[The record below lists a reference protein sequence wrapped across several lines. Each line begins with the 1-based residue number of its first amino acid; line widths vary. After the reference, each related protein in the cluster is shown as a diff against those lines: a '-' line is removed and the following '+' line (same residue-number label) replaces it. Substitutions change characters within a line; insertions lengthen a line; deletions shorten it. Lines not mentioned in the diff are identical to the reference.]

1 MDSLLCA
8 AARINHGDINM
19 NTRNITSS
27 VATAVIA
34 AIVIAVTL
42 APAMAS
48 QPPDEDSCTIM
59 HPDIE
64 ITNSTADQHVSDA
77 TGAFQS
83 APLNPDFVAYQK
95 SPLKTSGDHVCG
107 YIPPPMDLSH
117 LDDIPVKRLQAPG
130 VLPISFDWRDSG
142 NVTSVKNQA
151 SCGTCWT
158 FGTTSVL
165 ESAVLIHEGA
175 EYNFSEQSVALCVDR
190 SWTYLYDGTDD
201 PCNAGGNSFKA
212 SEVFIRKGSVL
223 ESCNPYN
230 GSALN
235 CGGSCVCDNCTPVTR
250 VDGYRLVTNNGSEID
265 VIKNAVYSH
274 GPVTMSF
281 YWHSSGS
288 HTDATWGTIYDYYP
302 CPESANHLVSI
313 IGWNDSV
320 PHPAEHD
327 GTGAWIVKNSW
338 GTGWG
343 NDGYFYLAYNSSCV
357 QGIAY
362 LEYKDPI
369 PGEELLYW
377 DEAGFVDAVGSGDS
391 SAWMASVFTANQSGN
406 LTHVD
411 FWTTSNNAEYEIYVW
426 DGYFGSELANQTG
439 ICPEYGYY
447 SIPLSTPIPMDAGQ
461 QFTVGVNM
469 TTPGY
474 GYPIPVELNISGTVS
489 PTIQNNVSFIRQNA
503 SDSWTDMADHGWN
516 ACLRA
521 RMASKL
527 PCTHGDICVNPTGW
541 WCNNGTFNTS
551 GTPIQSAVGNA
562 NAGET
567 IYVWNGSYSEN
578 VDIGTASLTLQ
589 GEGADVVTVNA
600 ASSGDH
606 VFDVTANRVNISGFM
621 ATGATGPDSAGI
633 NLYNADHCNISDNN
647 VTNNDDGI
655 YLYTSSNNTLAN
667 NNASDNAFYG
677 IYLESSSYNNLRNN
691 TANDCSEGYGIHLY
705 TSSNNTLANN
715 TASNNYLGIYLEDSS
730 NNTLTNNT
738 MSGSAGNFGVYGS
751 SLPLC
756 LQNIDTS
763 NLVDGKPI
771 YYWVNQ
777 HNQQVPD
784 DAGYVG
790 VVNSTNITVRDL
802 VLTNNTDGVLFAYTN
817 NSRIENVTVS
827 NNSWGIDLEYSHNN
841 TLTNN
846 TANSNYGYGVGF
858 GDGISLYSSSNNT
871 LTNNTASNN
880 DCDGID
886 LYSSSNNTLANNNA
900 SNNVFYGVYLW
911 ASNNNTLASN
921 TANSNSR
928 GIYLTSSND
937 NTVTNTTLLDNNWD
951 IYIKSTSSDFTNN
964 TLSGT
969 TISFTYSGDVSLKG
983 ANSPAADPSGRHNI
997 GKFINATNQSAD
1009 AWIFLN
1015 FSYSDSD
1022 VSALNESSL
1031 KVWKY
1036 NGTWY
1041 EDGWNGTRYLNTTAN
1056 VVGVNITSFSV
1067 FAPMVPLPDI
1077 TSYSPET
1084 PVSDEPNATR
1094 TFSITVDQTVNVT
1107 WYINGTIVQDTN
1119 TSVTTASYTNTSA
1132 ALGVW
1137 NVSAVVSNANGTD
1150 MQTWI
1155 WNVALSGDVTG
1166 DDAVDIGDAVL
1177 LFNWVSF
1184 PNERE
1189 TTYTLNRTDNADV
1202 TGNGVVNI
1210 GDATLLFNWVSF
1222 ESGRGTTYVL
1232 K

>member
-1 MDSLLCA
+1 
-8 AARINHGDINM
+8 M
-19 NTRNITSS
+19 NTRKMAPS
-27 VATAVIA
+27 VAAAMVVM
-34 AIVIAVTL
+34 AIVLAATL

-48 QPPDEDSCTIM
+48 QPTDEDPCTIM

-64 ITNSTADQHVSDA
+64 ITNSTADQHVSNA
-77 TGAFQS
+77 TGALQL
-83 APLNPDFVAYQK
+83 APLNPDFVAYRK
-95 SPLKTSGDHVCG
+95 SPLRTSGDYICG

-130 VLPISFDWRDSG
+130 ALPSSFDWRDSG
-142 NVTSVKNQA
+142 NVTPVKDQA

-165 ESAVLIHEGA
+165 ESAVLINEGA

-190 SWTYLYDGTDD
+190 SWTYLYDNSTD
-201 PCNAGGNSFKA
+201 PCKPGGWGWLA
-212 SEVFIRKGSVL
+212 AEVFIRKGSVL

-230 GSALN
+230 TAALN
-235 CGGSCVCDNCTPVTR
+235 CDGSCVCDDCTPVKR

-265 VIKNAVYSH
+265 MIKNAVYDH

-281 YWHSSGS
+281 FVNWSAF
-288 HTDATWGTIYDYYP
+288 DEVEPWGTIHDYYP
-302 CPESANHLVSI
+302 CSGSANHLVSI

-320 PHPAEHD
+320 PHPNPAHD

-343 NDGYFYLAYNSSCV
+343 NDGFFYLAYNSSCV
-357 QGIAY
+357 HGIAY

-377 DEAGFVDAVGSGDS
+377 DEAGFVGAVGSGDS
-391 SAWMASVFTANQSGN
+391 SAWMASVFTVDQSGN

-411 FWTTSNNAEYEIYVW
+411 FWTTSNNAEYTIYIRN
-426 DGYFGSELANQTG
+426 GFFGSELANQTG

-469 TTPGY
+469 TTRGY
-474 GYPIPVELNISGTVS
+474 GYPIPVEYEIAGTVS

-503 SDSWTDMADHGWN
+503 SDSWTDMETQDWN

-562 NAGET
+562 NSGET

-606 VFDVTANRVNISGFM
+606 VFDVTANRVNISGFT
-621 ATGATGPDSAGI
+621 ATGATGPNSAGI
-633 NLYNADHCNISDNN
+633 NLCNADHCNISDNN
-647 VTNNDDGI
+647 VTNNDCGI
-655 YLYTSSNNTLAN
+655 S
-667 NNASDNAFYG
+667 
-677 IYLESSSYNNLRNN
+677 LESSN
-691 TANDCSEGYGIHLY
+691 Y
-705 TSSNNTLANN
+705 TT
-715 TASNNYLGIYLEDSS
+715 I
-730 NNTLTNNT
+730 
-738 MSGSAGNFGVYGS
+738 
-751 SLPLC
+751 
-756 LQNIDTS
+756 
-763 NLVDGKPI
+763 
-771 YYWVNQ
+771 
-777 HNQQVPD
+777 
-784 DAGYVG
+784 
-790 VVNSTNITVRDL
+790 
-802 VLTNNTDGVLFAYTN
+802 
-817 NSRIENVTVS
+817 
-827 NNSWGIDLEYSHNN
+827 
-841 TLTNN
+841 
-846 TANSNYGYGVGF
+846 
-858 GDGISLYSSSNNT
+858 
-871 LTNNTASNN
+871 
-880 DCDGID
+880 
-886 LYSSSNNTLANNNA
+886 ANNNA
-900 SNNVFYGVYLW
+900 SNNVFCGIYLW
-911 ASNNNTLASN
+911 ASNNNTLTSN
-921 TANSNSR
+921 AANSNNQR

-937 NTVTNTTLLDNNWD
+937 NTVTNNTLLDNNWD

-969 TISFTYSGDVSLKG
+969 TISFTCSGDVSLKG
-983 ANSPAADPSGRHNI
+983 VNSPAADPTGRQSI
-997 GKFINATNQSAD
+997 GRFVNVTNQSAD

-1022 VSALNESSL
+1022 VSELNESSL
-1031 KVWKY
+1031 KVWKH
-1036 NGTWY
+1036 NGISY
-1041 EDGWNGTRYLNTTAN
+1041 EDSWNGTRYLNTTAN

-1067 FAPMVPLPDI
+1067 FAPMVVLPPPDI

-1094 TFSITVDQTVNVT
+1094 TFNITVDQTVNVT
-1107 WYINGTIVQDTN
+1107 WLINGTIVQDTN

-1132 ALGVW
+1132 AAGVW
-1137 NVSAVVSNANGTD
+1137 NVSAVANNANGTD

-1155 WNVALSGDVTG
+1155 WNVAPRVPGDVTG
-1166 DDAVDIGDAVL
+1166 DDVVNIGDAVL

-1189 TTYTLNRTDNADV
+1189 TTYALNRTDNADV

-1210 GDATLLFNWVSF
+1210 GDATLLFNWVAF
-1222 ESGRGTTYVL
+1222 PNERGTTYVL
-1232 K
+1232 Q